1 MMYTITYVIYMS
13 FFYANKQKIMPAKV
27 LFKPKS
33 SQIWLKFK
41 DLSRTNLD
49 PTHRVIVTLC
59 KSFNVQDGKLGFSS
73 FFLFI

>member
-1 MMYTITYVIYMS
+1 MYNHYLCYLYE

-41 DLSRTNLD
+41 DLSWTNLD

-59 KSFNVQDGKLGFSS
+59 KSFNV
-73 FFLFI
+73 